1 MNIYDMLMNLIE
13 VVCNLFQKPTTTITP
28 KVLTEHQQNRVA
40 QLKDDIEKLKTTNN
54 LNINKMYQAVSKI
67 NRRINKQTD
76 IVIIIKFIENELRDF
91 NLMRQIEPELND
103 ITVES
108 IEKNTILLDMKDK
121 FTVLLSIK
129 DKEDKINRIMYGV
142 QY

>member
-13 VVCNLFQKPTTTITP
+13 VVCNLFQKPTATITP

-40 QLKDDIEKLKTTNN
+40 QLKEDIEKLKTTNN

-91 NLMRQIEPELND
+91 KLMRQIEPELND

-108 IEKNTILLDMKDK
+108 IEKNTILLDIKEK